1 MKIGIIGAGAAGC
14 FCAIELKRRM
24 PQAEVRVFEAGTK
37 ALAKVAITGGGRCN
51 LTNSFRRVKSL
62 GQVYPRGERLMK
74 KLLGEWDQRRTMQWW
89 EQEGV
94 RLVTQEDE
102 CVFPASQDAM
112 EIVHTLL
119 RLMRELGIELH
130 TNHRVTSIRH
140 KGEGYE
146 LQFMSGEAMAKR
158 VDRVVLTIGGCPT
171 LRSLR
176 LVEELQLPVENPVPS
191 LFTLNIADEA
201 LHALMGCVVEDVA
214 VGLAGTKFRSEGP
227 LLITHW
233 GMSGPAILKLSSHA
247 ARHLAETDYRASLCV
262 NWMGGMKEEE
272 VRGELQRIQRENAQ
286 RLVVNEYPARFTA
299 RLWEYLC
306 LRAGTDGSTKW
317 CDVTGKRM
325 NRLIATLTA
334 DSHEVTGKSRFKDE
348 FVTCGGIAL
357 TALRGTSMEMK
368 DHPGVYAAG
377 EVLDVDAVTGG
388 FNLQAA
394 WTMGWKVAKS
404 IAECI

>member
-14 FCAIELKRRM
+14 FCAIEVKRRI
-24 PQAEVRVFEAGTK
+24 PQAEVMVFEAGAK

-51 LTNSFRRVKSL
+51 LTNSFRQVKSL

-74 KLLGEWDQRRTMQWW
+74 KLLSEWDHRQTMQWW
-89 EQEGV
+89 EKEGV
-94 RLVTQEDE
+94 KLVTQEDE

-112 EIVHTLL
+112 EIVRTLQ
-119 RLMRELGIELH
+119 RLMRELGITLH
-130 TNHRVTSIRH
+130 TNHRVTTIRH
-140 KGEGYE
+140 KDEGYE
-146 LQFMSGEAMAKR
+146 LQFMGGEAMPKR
-158 VDRVVLTIGGCPT
+158 MDRVVLTIGGCPT
-171 LRSLR
+171 ERSLR
-176 LVEELQLPVENPVPS
+176 LVEELQLPIANPVPS

-201 LHALMGCVVEDVA
+201 LHALMGCVVEDAV
-214 VGLAGTKFRSEGP
+214 VGLAGTKFRGEGP

-247 ARHLAETDYRASLCV
+247 ARHLAETDYRATLCV
-262 NWMGGMKEEE
+262 NWMGEMKEED
-272 VRGELQRIQRENAQ
+272 VRNELQLIQRENTQ
-286 RLVVNEYPARFTA
+286 RQVANEYPIRFTS

-306 LRAGTDGSTKW
+306 RRAGIEGSTKW
-317 CDVTGKRM
+317 CDVTGKRL
-325 NRLIATLTA
+325 NRLVSTLTA
-334 DSHEVTGKSRFKDE
+334 DSHEVVGKSRFKDE

-357 TALRGTSMEMK
+357 TALRGTSMEIK
-368 DHPGVYAAG
+368 DHPGMYAAG
-377 EVLDVDAVTGG
+377 EVLDVDAITGG

>member
-1 MKIGIIGAGAAGC
+1 MKIGIIGGGAAGC
-14 FCAIELKRRM
+14 FCAIEVKRRI
-24 PQAEVRVFEAGTK
+24 PQAEVMVFEAGAK

-51 LTNSFRRVKSL
+51 LTNSFRQVKSL

-74 KLLGEWDQRRTMQWW
+74 KLLSEWDHRQTMQWW
-89 EQEGV
+89 EKEGV
-94 RLVTQEDE
+94 KLVTQEDE

-112 EIVHTLL
+112 EIVRTLL
-119 RLMRELGIELH
+119 RLMRELGITLH
-130 TNHRVTSIRH
+130 TNHRVTTIRH
-140 KGEGYE
+140 KDEGYE
-146 LQFMSGEAMAKR
+146 LQFFGGEAMPKR
-158 VDRVVLTIGGCPT
+158 MDRVVLTIGGCPT
-171 LRSLR
+171 ERSLR
-176 LVEELQLPVENPVPS
+176 LVEELQLPIENPVPS

-201 LHALMGCVVEDVA
+201 LHALMGCVVEDAV
-214 VGLAGTKFRSEGP
+214 VGLAGTKFRGEGP

-247 ARHLAETDYRASLCV
+247 ARHLAETDYRATLCV
-262 NWMGGMKEEE
+262 NWMGVMKEEE
-272 VRGELQRIQRENAQ
+272 VRNVLQSIQCKNAQ
-286 RLVVNEYPARFTA
+286 RQITNEYPTRFTS

-306 LRAGTDGSTKW
+306 QRAGIEGDTKW
-317 CDVTGKRM
+317 CDVTGKRL
-325 NRLIATLTA
+325 NRLVSTLTA
-334 DSHEVTGKSRFKDE
+334 DSHEVVGKSRFKDE

-368 DHPGVYAAG
+368 DHPGMYAAG
-377 EVLDVDAVTGG
+377 EVLDVDAITGG